1 MTMLTWII
9 NRHPGCVLAALM
21 AVVPFSFG
29 LWIGTELYV
38 DRLAIHPYWLFAFW
52 ALVFIFFAIV
62 KKHVAKPAVA
72 RLAAELC
79 EAGSWKASGSGFSGR
94 IGAYTIVDVWARE
107 GGRPFNS
114 LMLEGPHRI
123 GFLLERTSK
132 GGVVEL
138 AGGRTLFGVGQ
149 FGLFPKCP
157 YPFDHGDR
165 LALQTDDIGAFTRLT
180 EKARFVGALAALDK
194 IQALRCLISL

>member
-72 RLAAELC
+72 
-79 EAGSWKASGSGFSGR
+79 
-94 IGAYTIVDVWARE
+94 
-107 GGRPFNS
+107 
-114 LMLEGPHRI
+114 
-123 GFLLERTSK
+123 
-132 GGVVEL
+132 
-138 AGGRTLFGVGQ
+138 
-149 FGLFPKCP
+149 
-157 YPFDHGDR
+157 
-165 LALQTDDIGAFTRLT
+165 
-180 EKARFVGALAALDK
+180 
-194 IQALRCLISL
+194 

>member
-9 NRHPGCVLAALM
+9 NRHPGCVLAASM

-29 LWIGTELYV
+29 LWIGAELYV

-107 GGRPFNS
+107 GGRPFNN
-114 LMLEGPHRI
+114 LMLECPARI
-123 GFLLERTSK
+123 GFLIERTS
-132 GGVVEL
+132 
-138 AGGRTLFGVGQ
+138 ARSPRSWRT
-149 FGLFPKCP
+149 P
-157 YPFDHGDR
+157 
-165 LALQTDDIGAFTRLT
+165 A
-180 EKARFVGALAALDK
+180 
-194 IQALRCLISL
+194 S